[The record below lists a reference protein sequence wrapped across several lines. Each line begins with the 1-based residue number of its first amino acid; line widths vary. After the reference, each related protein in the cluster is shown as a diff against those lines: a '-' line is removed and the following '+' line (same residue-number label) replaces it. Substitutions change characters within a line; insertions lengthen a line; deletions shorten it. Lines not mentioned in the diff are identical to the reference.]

1 MKKLLQIDSCLGIL
15 STGKITE
22 SIAALARD
30 NGWDTYIAHGAR
42 AVGQTKQKHY
52 QITTKTEEYVH
63 YAYSVLFDS
72 HGLHCTS
79 ATKKLI
85 KWIDEIKPDII
96 HLHCIH
102 GYHLNYKVLFDYI
115 NQLLPFYIELLT
127 KKQQEIM
134 TLYYYDNY
142 SLSEI
147 AEQLEISRN
156 GVYDSLKKSEELIE
170 KYESLLHLSTN
181 CNKRMHYY
189 TLLQSLENKQV
200 NDIVKELIDLE
211 D

>member
-1 MKKLLQIDSCLGIL
+1 MEK
-15 STGKITE
+15 
-22 SIAALARD
+22 
-30 NGWDTYIAHGAR
+30 
-42 AVGQTKQKHY
+42 
-52 QITTKTEEYVH
+52 
-63 YAYSVLFDS
+63 
-72 HGLHCTS
+72 
-79 ATKKLI
+79 
-85 KWIDEIKPDII
+85 
-96 HLHCIH
+96 
-102 GYHLNYKVLFDYI
+102 FDYI

-134 TLYYYDNY
+134 KLYYYDNY

>member
-1 MKKLLQIDSCLGIL
+1 MDCTIIGVAGGTGSGK
-15 STGKITE
+15 STFTNRLKASFEDAI
-22 SIAALARD
+22 
-30 NGWDTYIAHGAR
+30 
-42 AVGQTKQKHY
+42 
-52 QITTKTEEYVH
+52 
-63 YAYSVLFDS
+63 SV
-72 HGLHCTS
+72 
-79 ATKKLI
+79 I
-85 KWIDEIKPDII
+85 
-96 HLHCIH
+96 
-102 GYHLNYKVLFDYI
+102 
-115 NQLLPFYIELLT
+115 
-127 KKQQEIM
+127 
-134 TLYYYDNY
+134 YYDNY

>member
-1 MKKLLQIDSCLGIL
+1 MIFASLIYINILMDLLLEGNQME
-15 STGKITE
+15 K
-22 SIAALARD
+22 
-30 NGWDTYIAHGAR
+30 
-42 AVGQTKQKHY
+42 
-52 QITTKTEEYVH
+52 
-63 YAYSVLFDS
+63 
-72 HGLHCTS
+72 
-79 ATKKLI
+79 
-85 KWIDEIKPDII
+85 
-96 HLHCIH
+96 
-102 GYHLNYKVLFDYI
+102 FDYI

-127 KKQQEIM
+127 KKQQEVM

-147 AEQLEISRN
+147 AQQLEISRN
-156 GVYDSLKKSEELIE
+156 GVYDSLKKSEEFIE

>member
-1 MKKLLQIDSCLGIL
+1 MEK
-15 STGKITE
+15 
-22 SIAALARD
+22 
-30 NGWDTYIAHGAR
+30 
-42 AVGQTKQKHY
+42 
-52 QITTKTEEYVH
+52 
-63 YAYSVLFDS
+63 
-72 HGLHCTS
+72 
-79 ATKKLI
+79 
-85 KWIDEIKPDII
+85 
-96 HLHCIH
+96 
-102 GYHLNYKVLFDYI
+102 FDYI

-156 GVYDSLKKSEELIE
+156 
-170 KYESLLHLSTN
+170 
-181 CNKRMHYY
+181 

>member
-1 MKKLLQIDSCLGIL
+1 MEK
-15 STGKITE
+15 
-22 SIAALARD
+22 
-30 NGWDTYIAHGAR
+30 
-42 AVGQTKQKHY
+42 
-52 QITTKTEEYVH
+52 
-63 YAYSVLFDS
+63 
-72 HGLHCTS
+72 
-79 ATKKLI
+79 
-85 KWIDEIKPDII
+85 
-96 HLHCIH
+96 
-102 GYHLNYKVLFDYI
+102 FDYI

-134 TLYYYDNY
+134 KLYYYDNY

-147 AEQLEISRN
+147 AQQLEISRN

>member
-1 MKKLLQIDSCLGIL
+1 MDLLLEGNQME
-15 STGKITE
+15 K
-22 SIAALARD
+22 
-30 NGWDTYIAHGAR
+30 
-42 AVGQTKQKHY
+42 
-52 QITTKTEEYVH
+52 
-63 YAYSVLFDS
+63 
-72 HGLHCTS
+72 
-79 ATKKLI
+79 
-85 KWIDEIKPDII
+85 
-96 HLHCIH
+96 
-102 GYHLNYKVLFDYI
+102 FDYI

-127 KKQQEIM
+127 KKQQEVM

-189 TLLQSLENKQV
+189 TMLQSLENKQV

>member
-1 MKKLLQIDSCLGIL
+1 MDLLLEGNQME
-15 STGKITE
+15 K
-22 SIAALARD
+22 
-30 NGWDTYIAHGAR
+30 
-42 AVGQTKQKHY
+42 
-52 QITTKTEEYVH
+52 
-63 YAYSVLFDS
+63 
-72 HGLHCTS
+72 
-79 ATKKLI
+79 
-85 KWIDEIKPDII
+85 
-96 HLHCIH
+96 
-102 GYHLNYKVLFDYI
+102 FDYI

-127 KKQQEIM
+127 KKQQEVM

-147 AEQLEISRN
+147 AQQLEISRN
-156 GVYDSLKKSEELIE
+156 GVYDSLKKSEKLIE

>member
-1 MKKLLQIDSCLGIL
+1 MEK
-15 STGKITE
+15 
-22 SIAALARD
+22 
-30 NGWDTYIAHGAR
+30 
-42 AVGQTKQKHY
+42 
-52 QITTKTEEYVH
+52 
-63 YAYSVLFDS
+63 
-72 HGLHCTS
+72 
-79 ATKKLI
+79 
-85 KWIDEIKPDII
+85 
-96 HLHCIH
+96 
-102 GYHLNYKVLFDYI
+102 FDYI

-127 KKQQEIM
+127 KKQQEVM
-134 TLYYYDNY
+134 TLYSFFLPDCCFYYYDNY

-147 AEQLEISRN
+147 AQQLEISRN